1 MASLLF
7 QVESLLKQE
16 DYSFLHAPATEKIP
30 FERLIV
36 VLGLDT
42 NKRELKLEITEHA
55 MPVLPETDDSSPLST
70 FPSRLQFR
78 LILPFK
84 VKNSS
89 LSDISSMLHFLNQ
102 SIDLPG
108 FELDELEGRVIY
120 RYVWLTSPSQ
130 LDKISIMTLFSAV
143 TLNLMLFADT
153 IESIA
158 KGSSTF
164 NDLLSEIVSKFA
176 KGKGT

>member
-1 MASLLF
+1 MPALLS
-7 QVESLLKQE
+7 QIQTLLEQE
-16 DYSFLHAPATEKIP
+16 EYPFLHVTSTEKIP
-30 FERLIV
+30 FDRLIV
-36 VLGLDT
+36 SLGVDQ
-42 NKRELKLEITEHA
+42 NKRELKVEVTEHVL
-55 MPVLPETDDSSPLST
+55 PVLPKFAPTADQPL
-70 FPSRLQFR
+70 PSRIQFR

-89 LSDISSMLHFLNQ
+89 LNDISSLLHFLNQ

-120 RYVWLTSPSQ
+120 RYVWLTSPSH
-130 LDKISIMTLFSAV
+130 LDKISIITLLNAL
-143 TLNLMLFADT
+143 TLNLMLFLDT

-164 NDLLSEIVSKFA
+164 NDLLSEIVSKFNSSHSS
-176 KGKGT
+176 